1 MRLLKRPPPSFDRHE
16 GIGDDI
22 AVDGVGQPPGRVE
35 ELDRRFEEERRGR
48 GRRCKGSGGRAKRTR
63 GVTSTDQGSIREA
76 TVSIDGVK
84 RC

>member
-1 MRLLKRPPPSFDRHE
+1 MRLLKCPPPSFDRHE

-48 GRRCKGSGGRAKRTR
+48 ERRCEGSGARAKRMR
-63 GVTSTDQGSIREA
+63 GVTTLDRGLIREV
-76 TVSIDGVK
+76 TVSIDGVN
-84 RC
+84 